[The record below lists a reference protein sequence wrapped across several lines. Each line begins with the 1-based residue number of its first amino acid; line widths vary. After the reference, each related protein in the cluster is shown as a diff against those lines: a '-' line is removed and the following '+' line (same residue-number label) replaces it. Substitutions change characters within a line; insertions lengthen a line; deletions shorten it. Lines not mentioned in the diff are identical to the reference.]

1 MYTNDLGTWD
11 ENHFITIAG
20 RKDDM
25 IISQG
30 ENIYPT
36 QIEEVLNSHPKVAD
50 SIVTAVPDK
59 AHGEIVTAYVV
70 KADESLT
77 VDELEE
83 FCINLRDIIDL
94 QRLYRQTL
102 LVRNFI
108 IKLRKWQRM
117 IL

>member
-1 MYTNDLGTWD
+1 
-11 ENHFITIAG
+11 
-20 RKDDM
+20 M

-70 KADESLT
+70 KADESLLLTNLKNFVKT
-77 VDELEE
+77 VL
-83 FCINLRDIIDL
+83 
-94 QRLYRQTL
+94 
-102 LVRNFI
+102 
-108 IKLRKWQRM
+108 
-117 IL
+117 

>member
-1 MYTNDLGTWD
+1 
-11 ENHFITIAG
+11 
-20 RKDDM
+20 M

-59 AHGEIVTAYVV
+59 AHGEIVTAYIV

-83 FCINLRDIIDL
+83 FCKNSPMISNYKRPRYYRFTATI
-94 QRLYRQTL
+94 RQTL
-102 LVRNFI
+102 RVRNFI